1 MEILCAF
8 LDSVSS
14 YIVADAELHEH
25 TEVLVFQDIIIR
37 QKYQKKGLDCT
48 EPTPSWVLAATKLY
62 DFAYLFMS
70 LQRTTT
76 EGCKCERRHM
86 PLNLAYIK
94 VVLPPP
100 KSTCIDR
107 FISWGDK
114 TRATHSDI
122 ATMCVSKTSKYTHQ
136 DRGKI
141 GKLGHG
147 SQRGDVYRRLESE
160 ASKSA
165 VESLVGN
172 GRNGRTLTE
181 RRRGLRR
188 GGGDGD
194 LAPFPFPHHRRR
206 KGRAPSEGRAY
217 GPRLEGDAIDEGA
230 TQHILFS
237 FLVCSTVIIVSSFC
251 ASVALAAAVDVG
263 DGHFSTVT
271 SPRTK
276 NDSLCIANADA
287 PFSLPVVTSTGIV
300 NTYRTRTT
308 TASPHTGMAL
318 LIVTSE
324 SDVATAVGVDI
335 IGAKPPQLAGESNRL
350 CTTKSP
356 NNGLRMSEKDMV
368 SAVLTSMIT
377 VMAKVAVPKI
387 KRMRRDNRQG

>member
-1 MEILCAF
+1 MGPIDIRCTCHHLSDCLLPFF
-8 LDSVSS
+8 LFPHSPYFSS
-14 YIVADAELHEH
+14 FL
-25 TEVLVFQDIIIR
+25 F
-37 QKYQKKGLDCT
+37 
-48 EPTPSWVLAATKLY
+48 PLATVR
-62 DFAYLFMS
+62 S
-70 LQRTTT
+70 SS
-76 EGCKCERRHM
+76 
-86 PLNLAYIK
+86 N
-94 VVLPPP
+94 
-100 KSTCIDR
+100 
-107 FISWGDK
+107 
-114 TRATHSDI
+114 
-122 ATMCVSKTSKYTHQ
+122 
-136 DRGKI
+136 
-141 GKLGHG
+141 
-147 SQRGDVYRRLESE
+147 
-160 ASKSA
+160 
-165 VESLVGN
+165 SLV
-172 GRNGRTLTE
+172 
-181 RRRGLRR
+181 
-188 GGGDGD
+188 
-194 LAPFPFPHHRRR
+194 
-206 KGRAPSEGRAY
+206 S
-217 GPRLEGDAIDEGA
+217 
-230 TQHILFS
+230 ILFS